1 MKTLDP
7 ETQDKQDALQLLING
22 CVFAP
27 SASALAKRLGYK
39 GKTSIYRIQ
48 QGEASAGAIEEA
60 WEKLKAFMGGT
71 DEQLFYA
78 ARAVKNC
85 RTLKRLIK
93 EKGTEGIDVEDRH
106 LWVLQG
112 VMLGDAERF
121 PERFQREVWPDL
133 VDLRTE
139 DTDPFWMMMAH
150 YFFEEEGVDA
160 YAKDFDL
167 KSTLD
172 KLHQLLQRNY
182 NNNERAKKGIS
193 NIFRKDY
200 IDLYNKQCLW
210 DLMYYGYYALM
221 YYANPQ
227 ALTKTVQAHTLYNLG
242 HDSYWVAPDV
252 TYKQGARLWHLIEL
266 QVDEGRHGIYYAL
279 ELEVGK
285 NKEDYRLKQIVPM
298 VFSDDTGILHIEVS
312 KQRIPIIGNFEWGDD
327 YHTLYIKIEKEVR
340 NQYGIPD
347 TLHRIDML
355 HPQGKEEKIWAFALK
370 EYAKEI
376 PTEIER
382 EIFHFEGIDY
392 LDDDYTID
400 NVTIDR
406 RSLTITLTDKAE
418 EKTSDYYIDIKKYP
432 FLRTLLPSD
441 LVSIVRLLSTDEI
454 SFQWILKGYVIPLS
468 EFTQRIV
475 E

>member
-1 MKTLDP
+1 MKTLAP

-60 WEKLKAFMGGT
+60 WDKLVNHIGVSEELLYA
-71 DEQLFYA
+71 A
-78 ARAVKNC
+78 ARAVGYAKNF
-85 RTLKRLIK
+85 KQLIQS
-93 EKGTEGIDVEDRH
+93 EGQDVEKVNRH
-106 LWVLQG
+106 KWVLLN
-112 VMLGDAERF
+112 VMKKIEFCFSKDFR
-121 PERFQREVWPDL
+121 QDVWPDL
-133 VDLRTE
+133 MDLLNDDE
-139 DTDPFWMMMAH
+139 EALWMMLLL
-150 YFFEEEGVDA
+150 YYYGEEGVDI

-227 ALTKTVQAHTLYNLG
+227 ALTKTAQAHTLYNLG

-252 TYKQGARLWHLIEL
+252 TYKQGARLWLLIEL

-340 NQYGIPD
+340 KQYGIPD

-376 PTEIER
+376 PAEIER

>member
-1 MKTLDP
+1 MKTLAP

-60 WEKLKAFMGGT
+60 WDKLVNHIGVSEELLYA
-71 DEQLFYA
+71 A
-78 ARAVKNC
+78 ARAVGYAKNF
-85 RTLKRLIK
+85 KQLIQS
-93 EKGTEGIDVEDRH
+93 EGQDVEKVNRH
-106 LWVLQG
+106 KWVLLN
-112 VMLGDAERF
+112 VMKKNEFCFSKDFR
-121 PERFQREVWPDL
+121 QDVWPDL
-133 VDLRTE
+133 MDLLNDDE
-139 DTDPFWMMMAH
+139 EALWMMLLL
-150 YFFEEEGVDA
+150 YYYGEEGVDI

-200 IDLYNKQCLW
+200 IDLYSKQCLW

-227 ALTKTVQAHTLYNLG
+227 ALTKTAQAHTLYNLG

-340 NQYGIPD
+340 KQYGIPD

-376 PTEIER
+376 PAEIER

>member
-7 ETQDKQDALQLLING
+7 EIQEKQDALQLLING

-60 WEKLKAFMGGT
+60 WDKLASHIGGNEELLYT
-71 DEQLFYA
+71 A
-78 ARAVKNC
+78 ARAVGYAKNF
-85 RTLKRLIK
+85 KQLIQSEGQEVKK
-93 EKGTEGIDVEDRH
+93 ENRH
-106 LWVLQG
+106 KWVLLN
-112 VMLGDAERF
+112 VMKKDELCFSKDFRHD
-121 PERFQREVWPDL
+121 VWPDL
-133 VDLRTE
+133 MDLLNE
-139 DTDPFWMMMAH
+139 DEEALWMMLLL
-150 YFFEEEGVDA
+150 YYYGEEGVDV

-172 KLHQLLQRNY
+172 ELHQLLQRNY
-182 NNNERAKKGIS
+182 DNCDRAKKGIS

-200 IDLYNKQCLW
+200 IDLYCKQCLW
-210 DLMYYGYYALM
+210 DLMYYGYIALM

-227 ALTKTVQAHTLYNLG
+227 ALTKTMQAYTLYNLG

-252 TYKQGARLWHLIEL
+252 TYMQGARLWHLIEL

-312 KQRIPIIGNFEWGDD
+312 KQRIPITGSFEWGDD
-327 YHTLYIKIEKEVR
+327 YYTLYIKMEKEVR
-340 NQYGIPD
+340 KQYGIPD

-376 PTEIER
+376 PAEIER

-392 LDDDYTID
+392 LNDDYTIE

-406 RSLTITLTDKAE
+406 RSLTITLTEKAE
-418 EKTSDYYIDIKKYP
+418 KKTSDYCIDIKKYP

-441 LVSIVRLLSTDEI
+441 LISIIRPLNTDEV
-454 SFQWILKGYVIPLS
+454 SFQWVQKGYVIPLK
-468 EFTQRIV
+468 EFTKSAI

>member
-7 ETQDKQDALQLLING
+7 EIQEKQDALQLLING

-60 WEKLKAFMGGT
+60 WDKLASHIGGNEELLYT
-71 DEQLFYA
+71 A
-78 ARAVKNC
+78 ARAVGYAKNF
-85 RTLKRLIK
+85 KQLIQSEGQEVEK
-93 EKGTEGIDVEDRH
+93 ENRH
-106 LWVLQG
+106 KWVLLN
-112 VMLGDAERF
+112 VMKKDELCFSKDFRHD
-121 PERFQREVWPDL
+121 VWPDL
-133 VDLRTE
+133 MDLLNE
-139 DTDPFWMMMAH
+139 DEEALWMMLLL
-150 YFFEEEGVDA
+150 YYYGEEGVDV

-172 KLHQLLQRNY
+172 ELHQLLQRNY
-182 NNNERAKKGIS
+182 DNCDRAKKGIS

-200 IDLYNKQCLW
+200 IDLYCKQCLW
-210 DLMYYGYYALM
+210 DLMYYGYIALM

-227 ALTKTVQAHTLYNLG
+227 ALTKTMQAYTLYNLG

-252 TYKQGARLWHLIEL
+252 TYMQGARLWHLIEL

-312 KQRIPIIGNFEWGDD
+312 KQRIPITGSFEWGDD
-327 YHTLYIKIEKEVR
+327 YYTLYIKMEKEVR
-340 NQYGIPD
+340 KQYGIPD

-376 PTEIER
+376 PAEIER

-392 LDDDYTID
+392 LNDDYTIE

-406 RSLTITLTDKAE
+406 RSLTITLTEKAE
-418 EKTSDYYIDIKKYP
+418 KKTSDYCIDIKKYP

-441 LVSIVRLLSTDEI
+441 LISIIRPLNTDEV
-454 SFQWILKGYVIPLS
+454 SFQWVQKGYVIPLK
-468 EFTQRIV
+468 EFTKSAI

>member
-1 MKTLDP
+1 MKELDP

-60 WEKLKAFMGGT
+60 WDKLVNHIGVN
-71 DEQLFYA
+71 ESILFAA
-78 ARAVKNC
+78 ARAVAYAKSF
-85 RTLKRLIK
+85 KQLIQSEGQEV
-93 EKGTEGIDVEDRH
+93 EKVNRH
-106 LWVLQG
+106 KWVLLN
-112 VMLGDAERF
+112 VMKKNEFCFSKDFR
-121 PERFQREVWPDL
+121 QDMWPDL
-133 VDLRTE
+133 MDLLNDDE
-139 DTDPFWMMMAH
+139 EALWMMLIL
-150 YFFEEEGVDA
+150 YYYDEEDVDV

-167 KSTLD
+167 KGTLD
-172 KLHQLLQRNY
+172 KLHQLLQRNFD
-182 NNNERAKKGIS
+182 NCERAKKGIS

-227 ALTKTVQAHTLYNLG
+227 ALTKTAQAHTLYNLG
-242 HDSYWVAPDV
+242 HDSYWVAPDI

-312 KQRIPIIGNFEWGDD
+312 KQRTPIIGNFEWGDD

-340 NQYGIPD
+340 KQYGIPD

-376 PTEIER
+376 PAEIER

-441 LVSIVRLLSTDEI
+441 LISIIRLLSTDEV
-454 SFQWILKGYVIPLS
+454 SFQWPLKGYVIPMK
-468 EFTQRIV
+468 EFEIK
-475 E
+475 EG

>member
-60 WEKLKAFMGGT
+60 WDKLVNHIGVSEELLYA
-71 DEQLFYA
+71 A
-78 ARAVKNC
+78 ARAVGYAKNF
-85 RTLKRLIK
+85 KQLIQS
-93 EKGTEGIDVEDRH
+93 EGQDVEKVNRH
-106 LWVLQG
+106 KWVLLN
-112 VMLGDAERF
+112 VMKKNEFCFSKDFR
-121 PERFQREVWPDL
+121 QDVWPDL
-133 VDLRTE
+133 MDLLNDDE
-139 DTDPFWMMMAH
+139 EALWMMLLL
-150 YFFEEEGVDA
+150 YYYGEEGVDI

-227 ALTKTVQAHTLYNLG
+227 ALTKTAQAHTLYNLG

-340 NQYGIPD
+340 KQYGIPD

-376 PTEIER
+376 PAEIER

>member
-1 MKTLDP
+1 MKTLAP

-60 WEKLKAFMGGT
+60 WDKLVNHIGVSEELLYA
-71 DEQLFYA
+71 A
-78 ARAVKNC
+78 ARAVGYAKNF
-85 RTLKRLIK
+85 KQLIQS
-93 EKGTEGIDVEDRH
+93 EGQDVEKVNRH
-106 LWVLQG
+106 KWVLLN
-112 VMLGDAERF
+112 VMKKNEFCFSKDFR
-121 PERFQREVWPDL
+121 QDVWPDL
-133 VDLRTE
+133 MDLLNDDE
-139 DTDPFWMMMAH
+139 EALWMMLLL
-150 YFFEEEGVDA
+150 YYYGEEGVDI

-227 ALTKTVQAHTLYNLG
+227 ALTKTAQAHTLYNLG

-340 NQYGIPD
+340 KQYGIPD

-376 PTEIER
+376 PAEIER

>member
-1 MKTLDP
+1 MKELDP
-7 ETQDKQDALQLLING
+7 EIQKKQDALQLLING
-22 CVFAP
+22 CIFAP

-60 WEKLKAFMGGT
+60 WDKLVSHIGVN
-71 DEQLFYA
+71 ENILFAA
-78 ARAVKNC
+78 ARAVAYAKSF
-85 RTLKRLIK
+85 KQLIQSEGQEV
-93 EKGTEGIDVEDRH
+93 EKVNRH
-106 LWVLQG
+106 KWVLLN
-112 VMLGDAERF
+112 VMKKNEFCFSKDFR
-121 PERFQREVWPDL
+121 QDMWPDL
-133 VDLRTE
+133 MDLLNDDE
-139 DTDPFWMMMAH
+139 EALWMMLIL
-150 YFFEEEGVDA
+150 YYYDEEDVDV

-167 KSTLD
+167 KGTLD

-227 ALTKTVQAHTLYNLG
+227 ALTKTAQAHTLYNLG
-242 HDSYWVAPDV
+242 HDSYWVAPDI

-298 VFSDDTGILHIEVS
+298 VFSDDTGILHLEVT

-327 YHTLYIKIEKEVR
+327 YHTLYIKMEKEVR
-340 NQYGIPD
+340 KQYGIPD

-376 PTEIER
+376 PAEIER

-392 LDDDYTID
+392 LDDDYTIE

-441 LVSIVRLLSTDEI
+441 LISIIRLLSTDEV
-454 SFQWILKGYVIPLS
+454 SFQWPLKGYVIPLK
-468 EFTQRIV
+468 EFEIK
-475 E
+475 EIG